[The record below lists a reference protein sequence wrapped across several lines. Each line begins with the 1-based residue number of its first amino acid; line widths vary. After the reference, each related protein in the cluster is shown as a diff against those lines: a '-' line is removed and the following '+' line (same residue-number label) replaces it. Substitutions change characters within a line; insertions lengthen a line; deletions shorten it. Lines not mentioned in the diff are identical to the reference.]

1 MCSLRNLWSLV
12 FGFSL
17 LVGSGCTESSKTDT
31 AASSAEHA
39 HSHDDHG
46 HHHGPESLKEAIS
59 QLTSMRDTIR
69 DGFAKNDQDAAH
81 DPLHE
86 VGHVLEAMPELAKT
100 EKVSAKDQAAIE
112 KAVNSLMDAFGRVD
126 KTMHGQEGS
135 TYSEE
140 SATIDATLITL
151 SQACGI
157 ESAAVEAPATNTVPD
172 ETSATDPPV
181 EATPAPAA
189 ESEIT
194 PEPKSE

>member
-1 MCSLRNLWSLV
+1 MCSLRNSWSLV

-46 HHHGPESLKEAIS
+46 PESLKDAITE
-59 QLTSMRDTIR
+59 LKSMRDTIR

-86 VGHVLEAMPELAKT
+86 VGHVLEAMPELAMK
-100 EKVSAKDQAAIE
+100 EKVSAENQVAIE

-157 ESAAVEAPATNTVPD
+157 ESAAVEAPQTTTVPN
-172 ETSATDPPV
+172 ETSTTDPPV

-194 PEPKSE
+194 PKPKSE